1 MPEGGHQRRAA
12 AHPAQRPLR
21 LLAQLRDVPQTQVG
35 QLVLREIASE
45 ILGGIH
51 RGA

>member
-1 MPEGGHQRRAA
+1 MPEGGHQGRAA
-12 AHPAQRPLR
+12 AHRAQRLLR